1 MQNLTE
7 KQQKDVTKLIIKA
20 EKDGTSQVNKNGA
33 TVVYDFPIPF
43 KAIDGSDR
51 NVAEGELVTLW
62 RSPANKD
69 NGTCIVNIFKK
80 VWTRKKSAPKATTEP
95 AKAPVTP
102 IEAPAVPK
110 TKPTIVEEQKP
121 APVPAGASDTMDADS
136 VNHIIQSAKANGARR
151 VTVAV
156 VTF

>member
-20 EKDGTSQVNKNGA
+20 EKNGTAKLTERSGA
-33 TVVYDFPIPF
+33 TNVYDVPAPWEGTDGNG
-43 KAIDGSDR
+43 KAFLKDR
-51 NVAEGELVTLW
+51 KINLW
-62 RSPANKD
+62 RSPEKEGKVA
-69 NGTCIVNIFKK
+69 TVNVYIPNYF
-80 VWTRKKSAPKATTEP
+80 RRARKATET
-95 AKAPVTP
+95 PVTP
-102 IEAPAVPK
+102 IETPTVPE
-110 TKPTIVEEQKP
+110 TKPTIAEEQKP